1 MESLAPLR
9 GLSLSSEEQT
19 THKARWF
26 PSAGFIQCTSSHRRE
41 PFCPPSTPLFQA
53 STTGPFCSVAGNN
66 LLLPS
71 CSEVTFCPWLD
82 STRLY
87 HRIAFEL
94 AVAFLCSLIRCQ
106 AEQCKALQN
115 FSPAQAAC
123 GMAGGREER
132 RCIKQPRRPWY
143 ENISFNKLQ
152 NKLCFGSGF
161 IFILCNDANCCVFLS
176 KPLATH
182 RRRGAKLLLAWGFH
196 AWLCRQVS

>member
-1 MESLAPLR
+1 MNHCTESLALLR

-53 STTGPFCSVAGNN
+53 STTGPFCSAAGNN

-106 AEQCKALQN
+106 GEQCKALQN
-115 FSPAQAAC
+115 FSLAKASC

-132 RCIKQPRRPWY
+132 RCVKPPHGPWL
-143 ENISFNKLQ
+143 IIGKH
-152 NKLCFGSGF
+152 
-161 IFILCNDANCCVFLS
+161 FL
-176 KPLATH
+176 
-182 RRRGAKLLLAWGFH
+182 
-196 AWLCRQVS
+196 